1 MNHLNLV
8 RWSVYHI
15 PWPKHNLL
23 RRSSKGSAAYIKILQ
38 VVCCNQCGVPYFDAS
53 HANSAEGSAL
63 KGGRVRAR
71 QVTQLPANF
80 SAKEKTKKWYT
91 DLHTK
96 PASYTISA
104 EEERQMTY
112 DMESSYNEFMSW
124 LQEKRPG

>member
-1 MNHLNLV
+1 M
-8 RWSVYHI
+8 
-15 PWPKHNLL
+15 
-23 RRSSKGSAAYIKILQ
+23 
-38 VVCCNQCGVPYFDAS
+38 
-53 HANSAEGSAL
+53 
-63 KGGRVRAR
+63 RAR

>member
-1 MNHLNLV
+1 M
-8 RWSVYHI
+8 RCA
-15 PWPKHNLL
+15 LL
-23 RRSSKGSAAYIKILQ
+23 SR
-38 VVCCNQCGVPYFDAS
+38 S
-53 HANSAEGSAL
+53 HANRAEGSAL
-63 KGGRVRAR
+63 KSGRMRAR

>member
-1 MNHLNLV
+1 MHHGRL
-8 RWSVYHI
+8 
-15 PWPKHNLL
+15 
-23 RRSSKGSAAYIKILQ
+23 
-38 VVCCNQCGVPYFDAS
+38 
-53 HANSAEGSAL
+53 HANGAASSAL
-63 KGGRVRAR
+63 TGVRVRGR